1 MSVNE
6 YEMNYENVMLY
17 HHENLNKIKIAIDEK
32 LNNFISK
39 SILFYI
45 LTGKQNHDVICDYYI
60 IGVGEADLYD
70 LTTRT
75 LYIFDSTKFNEFRKI
90 INELYSDSEVE
101 VITID
106 PDDLPDDIFQ
116 RYLKLREYIIPP

>member
-45 LTGKQNHDVICDYYI
+45 LSDQNRDVICDYYI
-60 IGVGEADLYD
+60 LGVGEAIGVQL
-70 LTTRT
+70 
-75 LYIFDSTKFNEFRKI
+75 
-90 INELYSDSEVE
+90 VE
-101 VITID
+101 VDT
-106 PDDLPDDIFQ
+106 
-116 RYLKLREYIIPP
+116 